1 MIKHVKNSGGQ
12 ALVEFALVL
21 GITLFLLLAIF
32 EAFGLYR
39 QRYGLDQV
47 AREGARLAA
56 EYGGGAPEVEAYIRQ
71 QLGSLLLDTA
81 DIKIEVAALSF
92 DGAHLVPVTPARAYC
107 HYGEFISVTVA
118 APWQIT
124 IPGAGLFV
132 TAFVGDG
139 IHQAEHIDKCW
150 RGGS

>member
-1 MIKHVKNSGGQ
+1 MHKNIQKDSGQG
-12 ALVEFALVL
+12 LVEFALTL
-21 GITLFLLLAIF
+21 GIALLLFLTMI

-56 EYGGGAPEVEAYIRQ
+56 EYGGNAPEVEVYIQQ
-71 QLGSLLLDTA
+71 QLANLLLDTN
-81 DIKIEVAALSF
+81 DVKIEVAALYF
-92 DGAHLVPVTPARAYC
+92 DGSQIVPVYPARAYC
-107 HYGEFISVTVA
+107 NYGDFVSVTVQ
-118 APWQIT
+118 APWRVT

-132 TAFVGDG
+132 NAFISDG